1 MHEHILWGLTAILAL
16 SAGAQWIAW
25 KLKLP
30 SILLLLTFGILA
42 GPVFGWINPD
52 KMLGDMLQPVVSI
65 GVALILFEGG
75 LTLKIKELRKVGG
88 AVAMLCTVAVVLA
101 WGLGAAAARWTMG
114 MDWGMALLLGAIL
127 VVTGPTV
134 IIPLLRQVRPA
145 RNVSSILKWEGIVN
159 DPTGAILAV
168 LVFEAISAGLEQQAV
183 AFIAQKLAIAAVIG
197 VGVGLAGATVMVL
210 GIRRHWI
217 PDAIESGV
225 VLASVVTCFTISN
238 HFAHE
243 SGLLAVTVM
252 GIAMANQPFA
262 RVADIARFKESLG
275 TLIVGI
281 LFILLSSRLGPKDL
295 QALDWRVGLF
305 VAMMIVVVRP
315 LTIFASTIGT
325 SLTWPQRWFVACMAP
340 RGIIAAAV
348 ASVFSLRLVES
359 GVEEAEQIATVVFAM
374 IVATIV
380 VYGLGASPLAKALGV
395 GQRGVGTILI
405 AGSDPLARAVAG
417 ALSKRSLDVR
427 LVDTDRSNVRVA
439 AMTGLSARHGNILSQ
454 RTDEWLESAEV
465 GVFLSMM
472 PDDEANALATDRF
485 AHELGRTNAY
495 QLAPSG
501 KRKGES
507 SHEHI
512 RGRILF
518 GKEWTHE
525 RLIGLLEQEWTI
537 KVTPL
542 TEEFTYAKF
551 RERTP
556 ESVSLFVLD
565 EKTGWMKPLTHVAPV
580 TPEPGQMLV
589 SLVPPKKEEPP
600 APANGEGA
608 PGPEHAG

>member
-1 MHEHILWGLTAILAL
+1 MHEQMLWGLTAVLAL

-25 KLKLP
+25 RLKLP

-42 GPVFGWINPD
+42 GPVLGWIDPD
-52 KMLGDMLQPVVSI
+52 QMFGDMLQPLVSI

-88 AVAMLCTVAVVLA
+88 AVAMLCTVAVVIA
-101 WGLGAAAARWTMG
+101 WGLGASAAHWTLG
-114 MDWGMALLLGAIL
+114 MDWGMSLLLGAIL

-145 RNVSSILKWEGIVN
+145 RKVSSILKWEGIVN

-183 AFIAQKLAIAAVIG
+183 AFIAQKLAIAAVVG
-197 VGVGLAGATVMVL
+197 VGVGLAGAAVL
-210 GIRRHWI
+210 VVAIRRYWI
-217 PDAIESGV
+217 PNAIESGV

-262 RVADIARFKESLG
+262 RVAEIARFKESLG
-275 TLIVGI
+275 TLIVGM
-281 LFILLSSRLGPKDL
+281 LFILLSSRLGPKDFG
-295 QALDWRVGLF
+295 ALDWRVAIF
-305 VAMMIVVVRP
+305 VAIMIIVVRP

-325 SLTWPQRWFVACMAP
+325 SLTWQQRAFVACMAP

-348 ASVFSLRLVES
+348 ASVFALRLAEA
-359 GVEEAEQIATVVFAM
+359 GVPNAEKVATVVFAM
-374 IVATIV
+374 IVGTIV
-380 VYGLGASPLAKALGV
+380 VYGLGAQPLAKALGV
-395 GQRGVGTILI
+395 GQKGVGTILI
-405 AGSDPLARAVAG
+405 AGSDPLARAVAEVL
-417 ALSKRSLDVR
+417 AKRSLDVR
-427 LVDTDRSNVRVA
+427 LVDTDRSNVRIA
-439 AMTGLSARHGNILSQ
+439 SMAGLSARHGNILSP
-454 RTDEWLESAEV
+454 RTDEWLESAEI
-465 GVFLSMM
+465 GMFLSMI

-485 AHELGRTNAY
+485 AHELGRSNAY

-501 KRKGES
+501 NRKGETS
-507 SHEHI
+507 EEHV

-518 GKEWTHE
+518 GKAWTHE
-525 RLIGLLEQEWTI
+525 KLIGMLEGGWAL

-542 TEEFTYAKF
+542 TEEFTYAMF
-551 RERTP
+551 RERNP

-565 EKTGWMKPLTHVAPV
+565 EKVGGMKPITHVAPV
-580 TPEPGQMLV
+580 TPAPGQLLV
-589 SLVPPKKEEPP
+589 SLVAPKKGGVTTGP
-600 APANGEGA
+600 NGSGT
-608 PGPEHAG
+608 

>member
-1 MHEHILWGLTAILAL
+1 MHEQILWGLTAVLAL

-42 GPVFGWINPD
+42 GPVLGWVDPD
-52 KMLGDMLQPVVSI
+52 QMFGDMLQPLVSI

-75 LTLKIKELRKVGG
+75 LTLKIQELRKVGG
-88 AVAMLCTVAVVLA
+88 AVAMLCTVAVAIA
-101 WGLGAAAARWTMG
+101 WGLGALAAHWTLG
-114 MDWGMALLLGAIL
+114 MDWGMSLLLGAIL

-145 RNVSSILKWEGIVN
+145 RKVSSILKWEGIVN

-183 AFIAQKLAIAAVIG
+183 TFIAQKLAFAAVVG
-197 VGVGLAGATVMVL
+197 VGVGLAGAAVMVV

-217 PDAIESGV
+217 PNAIESGV
-225 VLASVVTCFTISN
+225 VLASVVLCFTISN

-262 RVADIARFKESLG
+262 RVSEIARFKESLG

-281 LFILLSSRLGPKDL
+281 LFILLASRLGPRDF
-295 QALDWRVGLF
+295 QALDWRVAVF
-305 VAMMIVVVRP
+305 VALMIAVVRP
-315 LTIFASTIGT
+315 VTIFASTIGT
-325 SLTWPQRWFVACMAP
+325 SLTLAQRAFIACMAP

-348 ASVFSLRLVES
+348 ASVFALRLAES
-359 GVEEAEQIATVVFAM
+359 GVENAERIATVVFAM
-374 IVATIV
+374 IVGTIV
-380 VYGLGASPLAKALGV
+380 VYGLGAQPLAKALGV
-395 GQRGVGTILI
+395 GQKGVGTILI
-405 AGSDPLARAVAG
+405 AGSDPLARAVASVL
-417 ALSKRSLDVR
+417 AKRSFDVR
-427 LVDTDRSNVRVA
+427 VVDSDRSNVRIA
-439 AMTGLSARHGNILSQ
+439 SMTGLNARHGNILSP

-465 GVFLSMM
+465 GVFLSMF

-495 QLAPSG
+495 QLAASG
-501 KRKGES
+501 KRRSES
-507 SHEHI
+507 SPEHI

-525 RLIGLLEQEWTI
+525 KLIGMLEQDWTI

-542 TEEFTYAKF
+542 TEEFTYTTF
-551 RERTP
+551 RERNP
-556 ESVSLFVLD
+556 DSVFLFVLD
-565 EKTGWMKPLTHVAPV
+565 EKVGWMKPITHVAPV
-580 TPEPGQMLV
+580 TPAPGQLLV
-589 SLVPPKKEEPP
+589 SLVPPRKGESGMAGHESPP
-600 APANGEGA
+600 AV
-608 PGPEHAG
+608 